1 MTPIPFIPFPPHTLP
16 GVPGIP
22 AQPFPIPH
30 QHLQQHL
37 QHQQYPPQQIPPP
50 ISPKQDPQQAL
61 IQQIDYYFSLEN
73 LIKDLYLRKN
83 MDNEGWVNLK
93 LILDFKRVKIIINGL
108 LNGLEKEKKEGEEKE
123 ETNVTTT
130 TNDNYDKII
139 LESIKSCQNLEINY
153 GKEIDENNDVKLEDV
168 KLRVKDNYQQWLVP
182 DN

>member
-1 MTPIPFIPFPPHTLP
+1 MMTPIPFIPFPPHTLP

-73 LIKDLYLRKN
+73 LIKDLYLRKIWI
-83 MDNEGWVNLK
+83 MKDG
-93 LILDFKRVKIIINGL
+93 LI
-108 LNGLEKEKKEGEEKE
+108 
-123 ETNVTTT
+123 
-130 TNDNYDKII
+130 
-139 LESIKSCQNLEINY
+139 
-153 GKEIDENNDVKLEDV
+153 
-168 KLRVKDNYQQWLVP
+168 
-182 DN
+182 